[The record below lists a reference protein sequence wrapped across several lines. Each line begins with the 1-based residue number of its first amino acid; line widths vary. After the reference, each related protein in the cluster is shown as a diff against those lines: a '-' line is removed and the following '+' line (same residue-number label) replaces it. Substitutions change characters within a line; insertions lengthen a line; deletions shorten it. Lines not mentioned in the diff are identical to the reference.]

1 MSKKVDVAIIGAGT
15 AGLNAFSQVR
25 QKTSNVVLINA
36 GHYGT
41 TCARVGCMPSKV
53 LIEIAKEFSRKQH
66 FDNFGIEGSGN
77 LTINR
82 AQVMKHVR
90 RMRDGFVGRVM
101 EGVNKIGDKNIKG
114 HARFVEP
121 QVLEVNGEQIHAKK
135 IVIATG
141 SRPIVPPE
149 WRKLGVIST
158 DEFFELE
165 DLPDAMAIIGLGV
178 IGSEIGQALGRLGI
192 RVIGVEMLSTVSS
205 LSDPVVNK
213 VAIEEFSKDFKQ
225 LWLGAAAKL
234 SDDPAGG
241 VKVETDDGHST
252 TVDMVLASLGRR
264 PNYDNMGLEEVFG
277 LDLSNGLKGLI
288 NPNTMQLGDFPVFVA
303 GDVTSIKPILH
314 EVADDGV
321 IAGYNA
327 ARDSASAFK
336 RRVPLRIAFSD
347 PQIVIVGAS
356 LAELEG
362 QDIVIG
368 ERGFVMQGRTK
379 VMARTHGHLR
389 IYADRQSGR
398 ILGSEMMI
406 PDGEYIGHF
415 LAMAIEHEMTVQDVL
430 VTPFYHPTVMEG
442 LDDALKAI
450 AAQLEGGIQ
459 GPVLRRMN

>member
-15 AGLNAFSQVR
+15 AGLNTFGQVR

-53 LIEIAKEFSRKQH
+53 LIEVAKEFSRRQH
-66 FDNFGIEGSGN
+66 FDNFGIEGS

-82 AQVMKHVR
+82 AQVMRHVR

-114 HARFVEP
+114 RARFVEP
-121 QVLEVNGEQIHAKK
+121 QVLEVNGEQIHANK

-141 SRPIVPPE
+141 SRPIMPPE
-149 WRKLGVIST
+149 WHKLGVITT
-158 DEFFELE
+158 DDFFELE
-165 DLPDAMAIIGLGV
+165 NLPNSIAIIGLGI

-192 RVIGVEMLSTVSS
+192 RVVGVEMLSTVSS

-213 VAIEEFSKDFKQ
+213 VAIEEFSKDFEQ
-225 LWLGAAAKL
+225 LWLGSAAQL
-234 SDDPAGG
+234 SVDPAGG
-241 VKVETDDGHST
+241 VKVETEQGQST

-264 PNYDNMGLEEVFG
+264 PNFDNMGLEEVFG
-277 LDLSNGLKGLI
+277 IDLSNGLKGLI
-288 NPNTMQLGDFPVFVA
+288 NPHTMQLGDFPVFVA
-303 GDVTSIKPILH
+303 GDVTSIRPILH

-327 ARDSASAFK
+327 VRDAATAFK
-336 RRVPLRIAFSD
+336 RRVPLGIAFSD

-356 LAELEG
+356 FAELEG

-389 IYADRQSGR
+389 VYADRQSGR
-398 ILGSEMMI
+398 LLGSEMMI

-430 VTPFYHPTVMEG
+430 LTPFYHPTVMEG

-450 AAQLEGGIQ
+450 AAQLGNQ
-459 GPVLRRMN
+459 GPVLRKK